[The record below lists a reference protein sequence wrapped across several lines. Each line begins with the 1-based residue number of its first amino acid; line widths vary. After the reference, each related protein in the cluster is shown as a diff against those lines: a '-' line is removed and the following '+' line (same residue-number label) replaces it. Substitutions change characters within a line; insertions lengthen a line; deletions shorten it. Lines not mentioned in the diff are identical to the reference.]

1 MSVSKISFQIH
12 DLLAYKQGVLVMG
25 RCTDGILKVNDIF
38 SFVATPHFE
47 KLDGCIVFAGYTS
60 SYSVKV
66 SVVEIHC
73 FRKLVTE
80 LPHGYSGGLY
90 LTGNDTSVLK
100 VGMTLLNIL

>member
-47 KLDGCIVFAGYTS
+47 KLDGCISFAGYAS
-60 SYSVKV
+60 SYSVNA
-66 SVVEIHC
+66 SIVEIHC
-73 FRKLVTE
+73 FHKLVTE

-90 LTGNDTSVLK
+90 LTGDATRILK
-100 VGMTLLNIL
+100 AGMMLLNVL